1 MLVTRLFVTSY
12 YDLKNYHHCL
22 QSLISVTGAVVEM
35 YQKLLIS
42 VFVFFSVVSFLFLHG
57 IPPFFVA
64 VGKTCLDLHLKLFAL
79 VVLWLLLYL
88 YLNLVLILKLVV

>member
-12 YDLKNYHHCL
+12 YNLKNDHHCL

-64 VGKTCLDLHLKLFAL
+64 VGKPCLELNLKLFAWAI
-79 VVLWLLLYL
+79 LWLLLCL
-88 YLNLVLILKLVV
+88 YMNLVLILKLVV